1 MKENRRAILSAE
13 VRTLPAHLCRVVS
26 LPENVEQLFVT
37 YLCRIERDLHHFRMP
52 RFIRA
57 NVFVSRIRHVPATVT
72 YGGVNHTRDAL
83 KRRLHTPKAPRAKH
97 RYLGHGCHP
106 LEPDCLPI
114 LTSPIRCWR
123 HDRRVGEPPLG
134 GFFRARAAPPAPYF

>member
-37 YLCRIERDLHHFRMP
+37 YLCRIERDLHYFRMP

-72 YGGVNHTRDAL
+72 YGGVH
-83 KRRLHTPKAPRAKH
+83 HTPGRLETRLPTPQAPPPQ
-97 RYLGHGCHP
+97 HP
-106 LEPDCLPI
+106 L
-114 LTSPIRCWR
+114 
-123 HDRRVGEPPLG
+123 PP
-134 GFFRARAAPPAPYF
+134 P